1 MYSRIIPAVVL
12 VAAAGALTSGAEQ
25 KKKDNAMAE
34 ETKQRRA
41 IPAQFKW
48 SVKDLFAGDDAWAQE
63 RDSIVAELPKL
74 ATFKGQLK
82 KGKAKVKACL
92 ELLFSVR
99 KRLARLSSYASRK
112 FDEDTRVGKYGGLKE
127 IVDKVATEFSTVT
140 SFVQPELLTLPKQ
153 TLQAMIKD
161 KSLADYSQVL
171 RDVVRVKKHVLSPT
185 EEALLAATSLT
196 KDTGYNVYSTFTGG
210 ELQFPTIKD
219 DKGKTVKLTQSL
231 FVRYRAS
238 SSRDVRQAAFK
249 AFFST
254 FASYKNTLA
263 NLLSSQINANIVY
276 AQARKYGT
284 ALEGA
289 LDASNIPTSVY
300 HNMITA
306 VNKHLPALHRYLRLR
321 QKLLGVKQL
330 EYHDMY
336 PPMIK
341 QVEMKFPYEKSTQIL
356 AAALA
361 PLGKP
366 YVDVLVA
373 GLKPGSGWID
383 VFPNQGK
390 KSGAY
395 MDGGAYDVHPYVL
408 SNYLDDYHSLSTIA
422 HEMGH
427 ALHSY
432 SSNKNQPY
440 AKSDYSIFVAEVA
453 STLNEALLIKH
464 MLGQMKDSKRQL
476 CLLGEQLEGFR
487 QTIFRQTMFAEF
499 ELALYRRA
507 EKKEPL
513 TADVISKIYLE
524 IIRRYYGHDAKVV
537 NVDAQSAMEWA
548 YIPHFYYDYYVFQY
562 VTGQTAATALAE
574 MISKGGKNGQQ
585 AAERYVKHLLQA
597 GSSDYPITLLKNAGV
612 DLTTTEPYDVAMKV
626 FTQTLDQAERLVAR
640 MK

>member
-1 MYSRIIPAVVL
+1 MHRRIIPAVVL
-12 VAAAGALTSGAEQ
+12 IAMASALTSGAEQ

-34 ETKQRRA
+34 ETKPRGA
-41 IPAQFKW
+41 IAAKYKW
-48 SVKDLFAGDDAWAQE
+48 SVKDLFSGDDAWSQE

-74 ATFKGQLK
+74 GKFKGQLK
-82 KGKAKVKACL
+82 KGTAKVKACL
-92 ELLFSVR
+92 DLMFSLR
-99 KRLARLSSYASRK
+99 KRLARLSSYANRK
-112 FDEDTRVGKYGGLKE
+112 FDEDTRVAKYGGFKE
-127 IVDKVATEFSTVT
+127 IVDKVATEFSTVS
-140 SFVQPELLTLPKQ
+140 SFAQPELLTLPKQ

-161 KSLADYSQVL
+161 KALAEYSQVL
-171 RDVVRVKKHVLSPT
+171 RDVVRVKAHVLSPT

-196 KDTGYNVYSTFTGG
+196 KDTGYNVYSTFTSG

-219 DKGKTVKLTQSL
+219 DKGKSVKLTQSL

-238 SSRDVRQAAFK
+238 TSRDVRAAAFK
-249 AFFST
+249 AFFDT
-254 FASYKNTLA
+254 FAAYKNTLA

-276 AQARKYGT
+276 AQAHKYKT

-289 LDASNIPTSVY
+289 LDGSNIPTSVY

-341 QVEMKFPYEKSTQIL
+341 QVEMKFPYDKASQIL

-361 PLGKP
+361 PMGKP
-366 YVDVLVA
+366 YVDVLVS
-373 GLKPGSGWID
+373 GLKPGGGWVD
-383 VFPNQGK
+383 AFPNQGK

-395 MDGGAYDVHPYVL
+395 MDGGAYEVHPYVL

-427 ALHSY
+427 ALHSH
-432 SSNKNQPY
+432 SSNKTQPY
-440 AKSDYSIFVAEVA
+440 AKADYSIFVAEVA

-464 MLGQMKDSKRQL
+464 MLRQMKDPKQQL
-476 CLLGEQLEGFR
+476 YLLGEQLESFR

-513 TADVISKIYLE
+513 TADVISKTYLE

-537 NVDAQSAMEWA
+537 NVEARCAMEWA

-574 MISKGGKNGQQ
+574 MIGKGGAEGKK

-597 GSSDYPITLLKNAGV
+597 GSSDYPIALLKNAGV
-612 DLTTTEPYDVAMKV
+612 DLTTTKPYDVAMKV
-626 FTQTLDQAERLVAR
+626 FTQTLDQAEQLVAQ